1 MKMIHLLVLLDG
13 TMIKVSSTMKV
24 GTVSSDVS
32 GEGIYGAVY
41 AVSKRIY
48 KKRHNKVIK
57 KLLVDSIFDPQINFG
72 E

>member
-1 MKMIHLLVLLDG
+1 MFYKYPSKSIGSLVHSVADPP
-13 TMIKVSSTMKV
+13 K
-24 GTVSSDVS
+24 
-32 GEGIYGAVY
+32 GIRGVYGAVY
-41 AVSKRIY
+41 AVSNRVY